1 MGGRAQVRPVTRR
14 DGEEKRG
21 KRERREKEE
30 KEKRRRREGEE
41 RVCACSVLEYC
52 TVFCVCYVRAVCV
65 RAVCVRVSMLATS
78 HGDDF

>member
-1 MGGRAQVRPVTRR
+1 MGSDSEGTVK
-14 DGEEKRG
+14 G
-21 KRERREKEE
+21 REREE
-30 KEKRRRREGEE
+30 RKKRRRREGEE

-52 TVFCVCYVRAVCV
+52 TIFCVCYVRAVCV